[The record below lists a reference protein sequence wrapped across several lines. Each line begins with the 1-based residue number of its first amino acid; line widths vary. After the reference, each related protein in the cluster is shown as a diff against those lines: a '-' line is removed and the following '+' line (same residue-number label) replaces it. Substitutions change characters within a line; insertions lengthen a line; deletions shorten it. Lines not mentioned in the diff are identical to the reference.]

1 MNAADRLQMFA
12 NTQRATKAQKD
23 EQVSGSRRDLLCRSA
38 LLGLGQA
45 LPALAF
51 ARARDQAVPILVYH
65 RFAQTVRDSMTV
77 RTATFSGHLAVLQEL
92 GCEVIPLR
100 ELIAFR
106 TGKRDTL
113 PYRAVVI
120 TADDGHRSQFEV
132 MAPMLADQGLCATF
146 FIYPS
151 AISNAEYAMTWLQL
165 QAMALRSQWDFG
177 SHTQWHP
184 HLLRDRLHL
193 PPGEHLRFVDQ
204 QLNRSREILTQR
216 LARPIDW
223 LAWPFGLEDQ
233 LLRERARACGY
244 QAAFSLGNRPNV
256 APDDPYAMPRYLV
269 TDEMDAKAL
278 SAHLSHAFR
287 LNSR

>member
-1 MNAADRLQMFA
+1 MRKTALD
-12 NTQRATKAQKD
+12 QKNGP
-23 EQVSGSRRDLLCRSA
+23 VCGSRRHLLRQGA
-38 LLGLGQA
+38 LLGLSQA
-45 LPALAF
+45 VPVLALE
-51 ARARDQAVPILVYH
+51 RPRDHAVPILVYH
-65 RFAQTVRDSMTV
+65 RFAETVRDSMTV
-77 RTATFSGHLAVLQEL
+77 RTANFSDHLAVLQDL
-92 GCEVIPLR
+92 GCEVIALR
-100 ELIAFR
+100 DLIAFR

-113 PYRAVVI
+113 PYRSVVI

-132 MAPMLADQGLCATF
+132 MAPMLAEQGFCATF

-151 AISNAEYAMTWLQL
+151 AISNADYAMTWLQL

-184 HLLRDRLHL
+184 HLLRDRVHL
-193 PPGEHLRFVDQ
+193 PPEEHLRFVDQ
-204 QLNRSREILTQR
+204 QLTKSREMLTQR

-223 LAWPFGLEDQ
+223 LAWPFGLEDH

-256 APDDPYAMPRYLV
+256 AADDLYAMPRYLV
-269 TDEMDAKAL
+269 TDEMDPKAL
-278 SAHLSHAFR
+278 SAHLRHAFQ